1 MKKQLYAIMLL
12 VLPVILHAQE
22 KENESTDKY
31 QYIALHVG
39 AGFPVGDFGS
49 NTLANE
55 EAGFAK
61 TGFNV
66 GVQYVYKLGKNLGVG
81 AGAFYNFF
89 NASKSVSIPNNG
101 GSTSVSLDHWQYYGL
116 VIGPT
121 VTVDLDEQ
129 VSLDLRAMAGIASAN
144 APRVK
149 LQNTALV
156 KEDWS
161 STSVLQG
168 GANLRVKMNNSRLY
182 IFANMDFT
190 YLYPD
195 FTVTSYDNSF
205 TEKIKQRMSVLNL
218 TGGVGFRL

>member
-1 MKKQLYAIMLL
+1 MLL
-12 VLPVILHAQE
+12 LFPLLGGAQE
-22 KENESTDKY
+22 TTEKTPEKY
-31 QYIALHVG
+31 QYIAVHIG

-49 NTLANE
+49 NTTSNE

-61 TGFNV
+61 TGVNV
-66 GVQYVYKLGKNLGVG
+66 GIQYVYKLGKNLGLG

-89 NASKSVSIPNNG
+89 NASKSVSIPTNG

-121 VTVDLDEQ
+121 VTLDLDEQ
-129 VSLDLRAMAGIASAN
+129 VSLDLRGMAGIAAAN

-149 LQNTALV
+149 LQNTAML

-168 GANLRVKMNNSRLY
+168 GANLRVKMNNARVY

-190 YLYPD
+190 YVYPE
-195 FTVTSYDNSF
+195 FTVTSYDNSY
-205 TEKIKQRMSVLNL
+205 TQKIKQRMSVLNL

>member
-1 MKKQLYAIMLL
+1 MLL

-39 AGFPVGDFGS
+39 VGFPVGDFGS
-49 NTLANE
+49 NTISNE

-61 TGFNV
+61 TGVNV
-66 GVQYVYKLGKNLGVG
+66 GLQYVYKLGKNLGVG
-81 AGAFYNFF
+81 ASGFYNFF
-89 NASKSVSIPNNG
+89 NASKSINVPGNG
-101 GSTSVSLDHWQYYGL
+101 GSTVVGLDHWQYYGL
-116 VIGPT
+116 AIGPT
-121 VTVDLDEQ
+121 VTIDLDEQ
-129 VSLDLRAMAGIASAN
+129 VCLDLRALAGVAAAN

-149 LQNTALV
+149 LQNTALI

-195 FTVTSYDNSF
+195 FTVTSYDNAF